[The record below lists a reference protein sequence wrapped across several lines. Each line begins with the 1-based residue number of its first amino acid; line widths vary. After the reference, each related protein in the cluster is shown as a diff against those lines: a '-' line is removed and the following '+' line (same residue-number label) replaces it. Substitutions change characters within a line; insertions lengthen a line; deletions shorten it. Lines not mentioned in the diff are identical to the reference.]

1 MIRLASIALL
11 IFFSL
16 HPLRADVQILPTP
29 QYLED
34 LGDSLAAS
42 EPASVEV
49 TIGPASAASDPML
62 KLAVNYI
69 AQALGSGAARQG
81 RSGATIHLWDAATD
95 ANPPVA
101 LNVLD
106 RRTLNDTA
114 HWGQSYIICSPD
126 RASLWAIGSSRQ
138 GVLLA
143 AMTILQSIRKDG
155 GKIQIPRLYV
165 RDYPDFEYRAA
176 ADQLLNG
183 EVNRW
188 SLDRGRGVEAFR
200 QLVKRKIDQALR
212 YKINMIFMDGFG
224 WGLVERFP
232 GYAALMRDLNRYARE
247 RGIHLEFGGYGASY
261 GITYQTGP
269 IYEEGAYL
277 GKVFK
282 NRESYPDGPVYQ
294 CMGFTRG
301 KKGVDASIL
310 GSCRS
315 NESLNRLKGEELR
328 QFVQAVEPG
337 ALYIH
342 HEDQGNFRNTEAM
355 WKKRC
360 ARCRERWP
368 NDSLA
373 ASDGGAGGL
382 ANGYRA
388 LVHAI
393 NSVRNP
399 NTGYDA
405 SRDCQ
410 IILISPVYVPDS
422 PAPGDWSNALELW
435 TNISRQLPQARNV
448 QVGFR
453 EVFPQK
459 FGGRRWTSEFNDA
472 MHGAGLGFGL
482 FLYFAG
488 GADDWVS
495 DYPLSG
501 VPAMNALFRGAETI
515 YNETGDAYR
524 EPMQLIAAEY
534 SWNTRST
541 GFLADP
547 AENTQAIDT
556 WRKYVFQPDEP
567 DALFG
572 RGKLYDRVC
581 NLLYGPGAGPI
592 MAGYYRQSEWLP
604 DTELTAQER
613 TFSNGYLPMS
623 WNRAYAVP
631 SHWRAL
637 ALDSKTWTQEISNER
652 YAEAL
657 ARMKIERKELHRRL
671 ARRWRMGS
679 ELNRKGAEDIAR
691 ALAAHPAPGAVED
704 LRFFET
710 CLRVYQP
717 VVDALAD
724 YHTGLEAYLSTPRDD
739 AAVNVRFSHALAEA
753 REGQA
758 RATEAFPQP
767 VDPIGGDVGAIRRY
781 TGMLVKAIEAMPQ
794 RAK

>member
-1 MIRLASIALL
+1 MRLASTALV
-11 IFFSL
+11 ISFSSL
-16 HPLRADVQILPTP
+16 PVWPEVQLLPTP
-29 QYLED
+29 QYLEP

-42 EPASVEV
+42 DGASVEV
-49 TIGPASAASDPML
+49 TIGPPSSTSDPML
-62 KLAVNYI
+62 MLAANYV
-69 AQALGSGAARQG
+69 AQTLGSRPTSRGHT
-81 RSGATIHLWDAATD
+81 GATVHLWNAAAD
-95 ANPPVA
+95 ANPPVT
-101 LNVLD
+101 LNLLD
-106 RRTLNDTA
+106 RQTLHDTG
-114 HWGQSYIICSPD
+114 HWGQSYVICSPD
-126 RASLWAIGSSRQ
+126 RGSLWAIGSSPQ

-143 AMTILQSIRKDG
+143 AMTIVQSIRKDAG
-155 GKIQIPRLYV
+155 RIEIPRLYV

-200 QLVKRKIDQALR
+200 QLAKRKIDQALR

-224 WGLVERFP
+224 WGLAERFQ

-277 GKVFK
+277 GKVLK
-282 NRESYPDGPVYQ
+282 NRESYPGGPIYQ

-315 NESLNRLKGEELR
+315 NEALNRLKGEELR

-342 HEDQGNFRNTEAM
+342 HEDQGNFRNSEAM

-360 ARCRERWP
+360 ERCRERWP

-373 ASDGGAGGL
+373 ATDGGAGGL

-388 LVHAI
+388 LVEAV
-393 NSVRNP
+393 NSVKNSD
-399 NTGYDA
+399 TGYDA
-405 SRDCQ
+405 ARDCQ

-422 PAPGDWSNALELW
+422 PATGDWSNALELW
-435 TNISRQLPQARNV
+435 TNIGQQLPQARNV

-459 FGGRRWTSEFNDA
+459 FGGRRWTDEFNAA
-472 MHGAGLGFGL
+472 MHDAGLGFRL

-501 VPAMNALFRGAETI
+501 VPVMNALFRGAQTI

-534 SWNTRST
+534 SWNIRST
-541 GFLADP
+541 GFSVDP
-547 AENTQAIDT
+547 AEHGEALET
-556 WRKYVFQPDEP
+556 WRKYVFQPDQPE
-567 DALFG
+567 ALFG
-572 RGKLYDRVC
+572 HGKLFERAC
-581 NLLYGPGAGPI
+581 NLLYGAKAGPI
-592 MAGYYRQSEWLP
+592 MAGYYGRSEWLP
-604 DTELTAQER
+604 DTELTQQER
-613 TFSNGYLPMS
+613 TLSNGYLPMS
-623 WNRAYAVP
+623 WNRAYSIP

-637 ALDSKTWTQEISNER
+637 ALDSKTWTPEIGNER
-652 YAEAL
+652 YAEVL
-657 ARMKIERKELHRRL
+657 GRMKIDREELHRRL
-671 ARRWRMGS
+671 ARRWRVGS
-679 ELNRKGAEDIAR
+679 ELNLKGAEDIAR
-691 ALAAHPAPGAVED
+691 ALAAHPTPEAIED

-724 YHTGLEAYLSTPRDD
+724 YHNGMKAYLSTPRDR
-739 AAVNVRFSHALAEA
+739 AAANARFSDALAEA

-758 RATEAFPQP
+758 RAAEAFPQP
-767 VDPIGGDVGAIRRY
+767 VDPIGGDVGAIGRY
-781 TGMLVKAIEAMPQ
+781 SRMLVEAIGAMRQ